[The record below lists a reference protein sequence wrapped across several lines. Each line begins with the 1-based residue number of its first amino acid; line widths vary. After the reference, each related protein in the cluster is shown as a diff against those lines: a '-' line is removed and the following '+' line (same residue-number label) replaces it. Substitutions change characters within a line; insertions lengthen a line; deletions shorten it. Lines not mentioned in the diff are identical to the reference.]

1 MLSSISS
8 AEASVSTPRL
18 KRGGDGLGLHESQL
32 YSLDVECL
40 FTVECY
46 NGSDFTTFSL
56 TKGFE

>member
-32 YSLDVECL
+32 YSLDMECL
-40 FTVECY
+40 LPVE
-46 NGSDFTTFSL
+46 NQDGSGLITLSL